1 MKIIVDE
8 MPKEP
13 KECLFVEDHRENML
27 CGLNVS
33 QPCNPKECKY
43 LKEEHKN
50 IIFDIEG
57 E

>member
-8 MPKEP
+8 MPKES

-33 QPCNPKECKY
+33 EPCNPKECKY